1 MIERVL
7 SFVIG
12 YLFGTILT
20 ADIVCRHYTGKPA
33 SEVGT
38 RNPGMANIWKN
49 VGAVPGV
56 LVLLGDIAK
65 AAVAIG
71 ISYLIFG
78 GAVGRI
84 CTEYAGLGA
93 VVGHNF
99 PIWTRGKGGKG
110 VTVTCVWMVLGLGIW
125 GVAAD
130 IAGGIVVLL
139 TGYLPLGAVVIGLA
153 SIPLGYL
160 AMGPETCALCCIGC
174 ALMFSRHWHGL
185 RRIARG
191 EEHRSSIKLGGKK
204 KAQEAVQTDQGQQP
218 KS

>member
-1 MIERVL
+1 MVERVL

-38 RNPGMANIWKN
+38 HNPGMANIWKN
-49 VGAVPGV
+49 VGAVPGALV
-56 LVLLGDIAK
+56 LVGDIAK

-71 ISYLIFG
+71 ISYLLFG
-78 GAVGRI
+78 GSVGRI

-160 AMGPETCALCCIGC
+160 AMGPETCVLCCIGC

-204 KAQEAVQTDQGQQP
+204 KAQEAGQTDQDQQP